1 MTPVRCDALVLFGI
15 SGDLAFRKILPAVLQ
30 PCLRQQ
36 LDLPVIGVARGEFDL
51 PRLIA
56 RLHANHC
63 NRRTLKVDP
72 AACARRCAEARLA
85 FVQGDYHDSAAY
97 VRLQEALAGCQH
109 PLYYLAI
116 PPSLFPVVIGGLDHA
131 GAAREGAHGCVNRSE
146 GIWPAAGRS
155 TGSCTRSFRE
165 RDVFRIDHYL
175 GKEAVQNLLYF
186 RFAAS
191 FLEPV
196 WSRHYIDNIRVRWP
210 KNPVSACGLF
220 YEEAGAIR
228 DVIQNHLLQVLACLT
243 MEAPTGD
250 DIEAVR
256 DRKAKLLRAV
266 RPLEVEMSYADST
279 VVTDR
284 RPGWHP
290 QIRARKPVPLS
301 GWKSTTGAGLACR
314 FTCDRVKTC
323 PCRLRSD
330 GGVSPSP
337 TGHVWRHHLG
347 YSEYLRFRLSPDVA
361 IAMGARVKA
370 PGEGMRGETV
380 ELFAMHQHPEEAGPY
395 ERLLLDAVHG
405 DPGLFAQEDFKV
417 RRPGALLIR
426 CWPSPCRYTTM
437 SRWLGSEE
445 AGYFVN
451 RPGGWHPLR
460 MDSVNRA
467 IF

>member
-15 SGDLAFRKILPAVLQ
+15 SGDLAFRKILPAVYSLFA
-30 PCLRQQ
+30 RQQ

-56 RLHANHC
+56 RLRESLQQAH
-63 NRRTLKVDP
+63 LKVDP
-72 AACARRCAEARLA
+72 AACARLEARLA

-97 VRLQEALAGCQH
+97 VRLREALAGCQH

-131 GAAREGAHGCVNRSE
+131 GAARGARVVVEKPFGRDLAGSRALNRVLHGV
-146 GIWPAAGRS
+146 
-155 TGSCTRSFRE
+155 FRE

-186 RFAAS
+186 RFANS

-196 WSRHYIDNIRVRWP
+196 WNRHYIDNIQVTLAEKSGVGSR
-210 KNPVSACGLF
+210 GLF

-256 DRKAKLLRAV
+256 DEKAKLLRAV
-266 RPLEVEMSYADST
+266 RPLEARNVVCGQYRGYRQEAGVAPESRVETYAAVRLEIHNWRWAGVPVYLRSGKNLPMSAT
-279 VVTDR
+279 EVMVEFR
-284 RPGWHP
+284 RPP
-290 QIRARKPVPLS
+290 QAMF
-301 GWKSTTGAGLACR
+301 GE
-314 FTCDRVKTC
+314 
-323 PCRLRSD
+323 
-330 GGVSPSP
+330 
-337 TGHVWRHHLG
+337 HHLG
-347 YSEYLRFRLSPDVA
+347 YSNYLRFRLSPDVA

-405 DPGLFAQEDFKV
+405 DPGLFAREDEV
-417 RRPGALLIR
+417 DAAWRIVDPVLAESM
-426 CWPSPCRYTTM
+426 PVYDYAA
-437 SRWLGSEE
+437 GSWGPEE